1 MYIEYKTNFTP
12 RNIGQIVAQLEDNL
26 IEKHK
31 YKQESDL
38 WDISKKSSFI
48 ESLILGIP
56 IPLFYFIETYNNEK
70 WEILDGVQRLCTLEH
85 FIFGKGKISNKTE
98 KFKLTNLELLKDFE
112 GKGWSD
118 LDKLIKRKIL
128 SNTIIISLISKG
140 YHEDDINII
149 LKKIGKNL

>member
-26 IEKHK
+26 IKK
-31 YKQESDL
+31 YKYEKEADL

-85 FIFGKGKISNKTE
+85 FIFGKGKISNKNE
-98 KFKLTNLELLKDFE
+98 KFKLTNLEFLKDFE

-118 LDKLIKRKIL
+118 LDKLIRRKIY
-128 SNTIIISLISKG
+128 NEKIINEIKKYLILYK
-140 YHEDDINII
+140 YYLI
-149 LKKIGKNL
+149 L